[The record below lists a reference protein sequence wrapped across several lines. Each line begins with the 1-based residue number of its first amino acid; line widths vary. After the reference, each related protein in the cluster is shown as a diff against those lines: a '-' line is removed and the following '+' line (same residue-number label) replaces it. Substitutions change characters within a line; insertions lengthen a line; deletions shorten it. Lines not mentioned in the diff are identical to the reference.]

1 MKIKKIKLTN
11 FKRFTNLK
19 IKEIPKKAKLVVM
32 IGPNGCGKS
41 SIFDALLRSK
51 HLIGGFNTSSLDSY
65 YIKCGALREDYREP
79 EVFFHDSNLDDKD
92 VRKRW
97 LRVRSSYRHDVGS
110 IPTSRVSQD
119 RHLGGENRLRRLDWD
134 DSDFSLNYGHI
145 LDEWLEST
153 LAEESCN
160 MDHGDRENLIY
171 GELRDAIE
179 GLFKDQQLT
188 LKNLGSKKYNKI
200 FRFDKGMSHG
210 FTYEN
215 LSSGEKAALDILLDL
230 FVFKTEFNNT
240 VFCIDEPEAHIHTKL
255 QGPLLKQLYKL
266 IPDNSQLWIATH
278 SIGMVRKAQD
288 LWRENPNSVVFLDFG
303 DERLDFDDEATIVPT
318 SLNPNFWERIY
329 EVALGDLAELVLTER
344 TVFCEGKQFDADC
357 YRNIFKTT
365 HPELRFD
372 SLGSKREVEKTVKA
386 ANLALGKMSKAAK
399 VIGIVDRDKATDVDI
414 ERDAEE
420 GVRTL
425 SWTTIESYLLDNE
438 VLIKLCEVHNKPD
451 KADDLLAAKQNAL
464 NEKGL
469 KAADNLKPVVQGIYR
484 AADQALRPVK
494 LGKSTDSF
502 MRDILAPLIQPDMSV
517 YKQLHKD
524 IFDE

>member
-1 MKIKKIKLTN
+1 
-11 FKRFTNLK
+11 
-19 IKEIPKKAKLVVM
+19 
-32 IGPNGCGKS
+32 
-41 SIFDALLRSK
+41 
-51 HLIGGFNTSSLDSY
+51 
-65 YIKCGALREDYREP
+65 
-79 EVFFHDSNLDDKD
+79 
-92 VRKRW
+92 
-97 LRVRSSYRHDVGS
+97 
-110 IPTSRVSQD
+110 
-119 RHLGGENRLRRLDWD
+119 
-134 DSDFSLNYGHI
+134 
-145 LDEWLEST
+145 
-153 LAEESCN
+153 

>member
-11 FKRFTNLK
+11 FKCFTNLK

-110 IPTSRVSQD
+110 IPTSRDSQD

-145 LDEWLEST
+145 LDEWIEST
-153 LAEESCN
+153 LAEESRN
-160 MDHGDRENLIY
+160 MDPGNRENLIY

-188 LKNLGSKKYNKI
+188 LKSLGSKKYDKI

-255 QGPLLKQLYKL
+255 QGPLLQQLYKL

-278 SIGMVRKAQD
+278 SVGIVRKAQD
-288 LWRENPNSVVFLDFG
+288 LWRADKNSVVFLNFG
-303 DERLDFDDEATIVPT
+303 DEKLDFDDEATIVPT
-318 SLNPNFWERIY
+318 QPNPKLWEQIY
-329 EVALGDLAELVLTER
+329 DIALGDLAELVASELY
-344 TVFCEGKQFDADC
+344 VFCESEGFDEAC
-357 YRNIFKTT
+357 YENIFASRY
-365 HPELRFD
+365 PEARFI
-372 SLGSKREVEKTVKA
+372 SVGGSSTV
-386 ANLALGKMSKAAK
+386 
-399 VIGIVDRDKATDVDI
+399 
-414 ERDAEE
+414 
-420 GVRTL
+420 
-425 SWTTIESYLLDNE
+425 
-438 VLIKLCEVHNKPD
+438 
-451 KADDLLAAKQNAL
+451 
-464 NEKGL
+464 
-469 KAADNLKPVVQGIYR
+469 
-484 AADQALRPVK
+484 VK
-494 LGKSTDSF
+494 L
-502 MRDILAPLIQPDMSV
+502 
-517 YKQLHKD
+517 
-524 IFDE
+524 